1 MLLES
6 GTIVERDVTQSPEN
20 LSAARRVLIVENET
34 LFGMGLRSQLER
46 IGHTVVGQAA
56 TAADAMIMHHE
67 RQPDLLL
74 IDIRLGSDDG
84 VIVAE
89 QLLKMR
95 RVPALIVSAFSDKAL
110 VDRAAAAGVFG
121 YLIKPPTTESLQAQ
135 ITVAV
140 RRQHEQE
147 QLIQQNRALSE
158 TLETRKLVEKA
169 KGILMRRLKLDEP
182 EAHKRLQQESQKR
195 RKSLPELA
203 KGIIESEEIA
213 GS

>member
-1 MLLES
+1 ME
-6 GTIVERDVTQSPEN
+6 TPAPR
-20 LSAARRVLIVENET
+20 RRVLIVENET
-34 LFGMGLRSQLER
+34 PFGLGLRSQLER
-46 IGHTVVGQAA
+46 LGHTVVGQAP

-84 VIVAE
+84 IAVAQ

-121 YLIKPPTTESLQAQ
+121 YLIKPPTAEALQAQ
-135 ITVAV
+135 IAVAI

-147 QLIQQNRALSE
+147 QLIQQNQILTE
-158 TLETRKLVEKA
+158 TLETRKLVERA

-195 RKSLPELA
+195 RKSLAELA
-203 KGIIESEEIA
+203 KTIIESEEIA
-213 GS
+213 GG